1 MKKKTIDKK
10 KNKNEKLIFRIIKE
24 VVKIFSIAIAI
35 IIIVE
40 IAIDI
45 YCKYFDK
52 FASPMTCSTYGTNYK
67 DIKVGKRYYCCAKTE
82 DGDYKGCILM
92 SDD

>member
-1 MKKKTIDKK
+1 MKKEK

-24 VVKIFSIAIAI
+24 VVKIFSIVIAI
-35 IIIVE
+35 IISI
-40 IAIDI
+40 IAFDI
-45 YCKYFDK
+45 YCMYFAK
-52 FASPMTCSTYGTNYK
+52 VVSPMTCSTYGTNYK

-82 DGDYKGCILM
+82 DGDYKGCIQM